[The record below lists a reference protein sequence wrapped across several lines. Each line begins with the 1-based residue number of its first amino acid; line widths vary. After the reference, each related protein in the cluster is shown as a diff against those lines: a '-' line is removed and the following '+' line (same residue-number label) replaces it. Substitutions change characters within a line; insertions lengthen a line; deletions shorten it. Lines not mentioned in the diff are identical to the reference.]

1 MDYSIIM
8 YRDAFDCGEA
18 VDSILTN
25 NCFSDTQLIIIS
37 PFCEEEDNALQDK
50 IIGKPN
56 ILLIE
61 KEGISLADAYNLG
74 LEKAEGKYINF
85 TLASSYFSPNALDEL
100 KTTLDGLNENGEQI
114 KIFTVRARG
123 FKNTVTDG
131 GEEKR
136 SYYGYKMQPSKSGH
150 KNIRIQIKNL
160 HLLLQSYFIDAELA
174 KSIKFD
180 PRLCSVC
187 ETDYLLHL
195 LEKETENYNI
205 RRITYYY
212 SNPLENSALTCE
224 RAKQKEWY
232 SPLVKYCLIPM
243 AKRLQEENG
252 TVPTYLQISMLYFV
266 WARYNCNFFERNKE
280 ALTREEAFEF
290 DGYVC
295 ELMKYI
301 NDNVIFQNVPC
312 KYKMARSL
320 KMHYYIGKCNALNT
334 KPLEAK
340 VIKSGRYK
348 NQLVLNSEDYK
359 SFSEED
365 LDIAEKRCDI
375 LSLCTLGLTY
385 NQKATVKVIDFIS
398 NRIEI
403 DVEFPMYLL
412 DTTDYEIFA
421 KIDDKKI
428 EMNETRLYSSEK
440 FFGITINRRRT
451 FHVSIPVDDL
461 LNKRLVFG
469 FTVDGED
476 YTVKYAFARASSRL
490 TDSNASYTKLNDKRI
505 LAFRG
510 KAITVKTLNPIK
522 RVGLEIKFFIYRLL
536 RTKVSLKKRIM
547 YLGLRLIYW
556 LVYPFMHKKHIWI
569 TFDKLYKAGDN
580 GEYMFQYCRKKND
593 GIDIYYIISPD
604 SPDYERLKKQH
615 GKYVL
620 KQNSPKLKILAL
632 YSEVVLA
639 THSTVFNYLG
649 FSGKAQWF
657 VKDLFKGIIV
667 CIQHGLTIQKIAQY
681 QNRIFDDTRLYTLAS
696 KYEKENCEKP
706 PYDYFGKELKLTGL
720 ARYDGLKNNDKKQ
733 ILITPTWR
741 RNVVN
746 QSIAFVKKSH
756 NDSFKNS
763 EYFRLYNNLI
773 NDERLISCAKKTG
786 YELVY
791 LLHPAMSSQAADFD
805 RNDYVKIVQ
814 ATGDMSYEKILTES
828 SLMITDYSGVQFDF
842 AYQRKPIV
850 YYHPD
855 TLPPHY
861 EEGGLIYET
870 MGFGPICKN
879 HDSLIDALCNYME
892 NGCKA
897 EKMYIMRADDFFCF
911 DDFNNCERIYNE
923 VIAFMNDKSNF

>member
-131 GEEKR
+131 GEKKR

-195 LEKETENYNI
+195 LEKETENNNI

-359 SFSEED
+359 SFSE
-365 LDIAEKRCDI
+365 
-375 LSLCTLGLTY
+375 
-385 NQKATVKVIDFIS
+385 
-398 NRIEI
+398 
-403 DVEFPMYLL
+403 
-412 DTTDYEIFA
+412 
-421 KIDDKKI
+421 
-428 EMNETRLYSSEK
+428 
-440 FFGITINRRRT
+440 
-451 FHVSIPVDDL
+451 
-461 LNKRLVFG
+461 
-469 FTVDGED
+469 
-476 YTVKYAFARASSRL
+476 
-490 TDSNASYTKLNDKRI
+490 
-505 LAFRG
+505 
-510 KAITVKTLNPIK
+510 
-522 RVGLEIKFFIYRLL
+522 
-536 RTKVSLKKRIM
+536 
-547 YLGLRLIYW
+547 
-556 LVYPFMHKKHIWI
+556 
-569 TFDKLYKAGDN
+569 GD
-580 GEYMFQYCRKKND
+580 
-593 GIDIYYIISPD
+593 
-604 SPDYERLKKQH
+604 
-615 GKYVL
+615 
-620 KQNSPKLKILAL
+620 
-632 YSEVVLA
+632 
-639 THSTVFNYLG
+639 
-649 FSGKAQWF
+649 
-657 VKDLFKGIIV
+657 
-667 CIQHGLTIQKIAQY
+667 
-681 QNRIFDDTRLYTLAS
+681 
-696 KYEKENCEKP
+696 
-706 PYDYFGKELKLTGL
+706 
-720 ARYDGLKNNDKKQ
+720 
-733 ILITPTWR
+733 
-741 RNVVN
+741 
-746 QSIAFVKKSH
+746 
-756 NDSFKNS
+756 
-763 EYFRLYNNLI
+763 
-773 NDERLISCAKKTG
+773 
-786 YELVY
+786 
-791 LLHPAMSSQAADFD
+791 
-805 RNDYVKIVQ
+805 
-814 ATGDMSYEKILTES
+814 
-828 SLMITDYSGVQFDF
+828 
-842 AYQRKPIV
+842 
-850 YYHPD
+850 
-855 TLPPHY
+855 
-861 EEGGLIYET
+861 
-870 MGFGPICKN
+870 
-879 HDSLIDALCNYME
+879 
-892 NGCKA
+892 
-897 EKMYIMRADDFFCF
+897 
-911 DDFNNCERIYNE
+911 
-923 VIAFMNDKSNF
+923 

>member
-8 YRDAFDCGEA
+8 YRDAFECGEA

-37 PFCEEEDNALQDK
+37 PFNEEEDTLKEKTENRS
-50 IIGKPN
+50 N

-61 KEGISLADAYNLG
+61 KVGISLADAYNLG
-74 LEKAEGKYINF
+74 LERAEGRFINF
-85 TLASSYFSPNALDEL
+85 TLASSYLSPNALDEL
-100 KTTLDGLNENGEQI
+100 KPALSELNENGEVF
-114 KIFTVRARG
+114 KLFTVRAKG
-123 FKNTVTDG
+123 FKNTLTED

-136 SYYGYKMQPSKSGH
+136 SYFGYKMQSSKSGRNDISVQT
-150 KNIRIQIKNL
+150 KCLN
-160 HLLLQSYFIDAELA
+160 LLLQSYFIDAELA
-174 KSIKFD
+174 KSIKFN
-180 PRLCSVC
+180 PELNAAC
-187 ETDYLLHL
+187 ENDYLLSL
-195 LEKETENYNI
+195 LEKETEFYNI
-205 RRITYYY
+205 RRIIYYY
-212 SNPLENSALTCE
+212 SNPLENSAKICE
-224 RAKQKEWY
+224 SAKQKEWY
-232 SPLVKYCLIPM
+232 TPFVRDCFIPM
-243 AKRLQEENG
+243 AKKLQKAYG
-252 TVPTYLQISMLYFV
+252 TVPTYLQISLLYFV

-295 ELMKYI
+295 ELMQYI
-301 NDNVIFQNVPC
+301 NDNVIFQNIPC
-312 KYKMARSL
+312 KYKMARCL
-320 KMHYYIGKCNALNT
+320 KMHFYLGKCKVLNV

-340 VIKSGRYK
+340 VIKNGKYK
-348 NQLVLNSEDYK
+348 NQLVLNSESYK
-359 SFSEED
+359 EFSQEYLES
-365 LDIAEKRCDI
+365 AKKRFDI

-398 NRIEI
+398 NKVEI

-421 KIDDKKI
+421 KIDDRKI
-428 EMNETRLYSSEK
+428 KMTETKRYSSEK

-461 LNKRLVFG
+461 LNKRLTFG

-476 YTVKYAFARASSRL
+476 YPVKYSFARAASRL
-490 TDSNASYTKLNDKRI
+490 SDSNASYMKLNNKRI
-505 LAFRG
+505 LAFRN

-522 RVGLEIKFFIYRLL
+522 RVGLECKFFAYRLL
-536 RTKVSLKKRIM
+536 RTNVPLKKRIL
-547 YLGLRLIYW
+547 YLALRLIYW
-556 LVYPFMHKKHIWI
+556 LVYPVMHKKHIWI

-580 GEYMFQYCRKKND
+580 GEYMFQYCRKLND

-604 SPDYERLKKQH
+604 SLDYERLKKQH
-615 GKYVL
+615 GKYIL

-632 YSEVVLA
+632 YSEVILA

-649 FSGKAQWF
+649 FSGKSQLF
-657 VKDLFKGIIV
+657 VKDLFKGMVV

-706 PYDYFGKELKLTGL
+706 PYDFFGKELKLTGL
-720 ARYDGLKNNDKKQ
+720 ARYDGLKNNDRKQ

-773 NDERLISCAKKTG
+773 NDEKLIECAKKTG
-786 YELVY
+786 YELIY
-791 LLHPAMSSQAADFD
+791 LLHPAMSSQAEDFD
-805 RNDYVKIVQ
+805 KNDYVQIVQ

-828 SLMITDYSGVQFDF
+828 SLMVTDYSGVQFDF

-850 YYHPD
+850 YYHPE

-879 HDSLIDALCNYME
+879 HDSLIDTLCNYME

-897 EKMYIMRADDFFCF
+897 EQMYAERADDFFCF
-911 DDFNNCERIYNE
+911 DDFNNCERIYKE

>member
-1 MDYSIIM
+1 MDFSIIM
-8 YRDAFDCGEA
+8 YRDAFDCAEA
-18 VDSILTN
+18 FNGIKDN
-25 NCFSDTQLIIIS
+25 KCFKDTQLIIIS
-37 PFCEEEDNALQDK
+37 PFADYEDEFKFSIKDYDNVEY
-50 IIGKPN
+50 
-56 ILLIE
+56 IE
-61 KEGISLADAYNLG
+61 KEEISMAEAYNIG
-74 LEKAEGKYINF
+74 LEKAKGEFINF
-85 TLASSYFSPNALDEL
+85 TLASSYLERNLLDTVKLSFEE
-100 KTTLDGLNENGEQI
+100 KKENGEDIQLI
-114 KIFTVRARG
+114 TVRSKG
-123 FKNTVTDG
+123 FKDDVDNSG
-131 GEEKR
+131 NSKR
-136 SYYGYKMQPSKSGH
+136 TYFGFKMQTGKEGLC
-150 KNIRIQIKNL
+150 NIRINTKCLN
-160 HLLLQSYFIDAELA
+160 LLLQTYFIKAELA
-174 KSIKFD
+174 KSISFK
-180 PRLCSVC
+180 PELNLCSVH
-187 ETDYLLHL
+187 DYLLAL
-195 LEKETENYNI
+195 IEKETEVFNLPGLF
-205 RRITYYY
+205 YYY
-212 SNPLENSALTCE
+212 SVPLENSALICE
-224 RAKQKEWY
+224 AAKSRDWYTPAVRDCFIPLAKQLKE
-232 SPLVKYCLIPM
+232 KY
-243 AKRLQEENG
+243 G
-252 TVPTYLQISMLYFV
+252 SVPTYLQISMLYFV

-280 ALTREEAFEF
+280 ALTRDEAFEF

-295 ELMKYI
+295 EFMQYI
-301 NDNVIFQNVPC
+301 NDNVIFQNIPC

-320 KMHYYIGKCNALNT
+320 KMHFYLGKCKVLNV

-340 VIKSGRYK
+340 VIKVGKYE
-348 NQLVLNSEDYK
+348 NQLVLNSENYK
-359 SFSEED
+359 AYSEEE
-365 LDIAEKRCDI
+365 LAAAEKRLDI

-412 DTTDYEIFA
+412 DTTDYEMFA
-421 KIDDKKI
+421 KIGDKKI
-428 EMNETRLYSSEK
+428 GMTETKLYSSEK

-451 FHVSIPVDDL
+451 FHLSIPVDDM
-461 LNKRLVFG
+461 LNKSLVFG

-476 YTVKYAFARASSRL
+476 YVVKYAFARASSRL
-490 TDSNASYTKLNDKRI
+490 SDSNASYMKLNNKRI
-505 LAFRG
+505 LAFRK
-510 KAITVKTLNPIK
+510 KALTVKTLNPVK
-522 RVGLEIKFFIYRLL
+522 RVGLECKFFAYRLL
-536 RTKVSLKKRIM
+536 RTKVPLKSRI
-547 YLGLRLIYW
+547 LNLALRFIYW

-580 GEYMFQYCRKKND
+580 GEYMFQYCRNLND

-604 SPDYERLKKQH
+604 SLDYERLKKQH
-615 GKYVL
+615 GKYIL
-620 KQNSPKLKILAL
+620 KQGSPKLKLLAL
-632 YSEVVLA
+632 YSEVILA

-649 FSGKAQWF
+649 FNGKTQVF
-657 VKDLFKGIIV
+657 VKDLFKGIVV

-773 NDERLISCAKKTG
+773 NDEKLIECAKKTG
-786 YELVY
+786 YELIY
-791 LLHPAMSSQAADFD
+791 LLHPAMSSQAEDFD
-805 RNDYVKIVQ
+805 KNDYVQIVQ

-828 SLMITDYSGVQFDF
+828 SLMVTDYSGVQFDF

-879 HDSLIDALCNYME
+879 HDSLIETLCGYME
-892 NGCKA
+892 NECKA
-897 EKMYIMRADDFFCF
+897 EKMYVERADDFFCF

-923 VIAFMNDKSNF
+923 VINFMNDEANF

>member
-8 YRDAFDCGEA
+8 YRDAFDCDEA
-18 VDSILTN
+18 FDSILTN
-25 NCFSDTQLIIIS
+25 NCFSDTQFIIIS
-37 PFCEEEDNALQDK
+37 PFDEEDTLKEKAADK
-50 IIGKPN
+50 SN

-74 LEKAEGKYINF
+74 VERAEGRFINF
-85 TLASSYFSPNALDEL
+85 TLTSSYLSPNALDEL
-100 KTTLDGLNENGEQI
+100 KPTLNELKENGEAV
-114 KIFTVRARG
+114 KLFTVKAKG
-123 FKNTVTDG
+123 FKKTLTED

-136 SYYGYKMQPSKSGH
+136 SYFGYKMQSG
-150 KNIRIQIKNL
+150 KAGLNNIRVQTKCLN
-160 HLLLQSYFIDAELA
+160 LLLQSYFIDSELA
-174 KSIKFD
+174 KSIKFN
-180 PRLCSVC
+180 PELHYAC
-187 ETDYLLHL
+187 ENDYLLRL
-195 LEKETENYNI
+195 LERETEIFNV
-205 RRITYYY
+205 RGITYYY
-212 SNPLENSALTCE
+212 SNPLENSALACE
-224 RAKQKEWY
+224 IARQKEWY
-232 SPLVKYCLIPM
+232 TPVVRDCFIPM
-243 AKRLQEENG
+243 AKRLGEEHG

-295 ELMKYI
+295 ELMQYI
-301 NDNVIFQNVPC
+301 NDNVIFQNIPC

-320 KMHYYIGKCNALNT
+320 KMHYYLGKCRVLNV

-340 VIKSGRYK
+340 VINIGKYK
-348 NQLVLNSEDYK
+348 NQLVLNSK
-359 SFSEED
+359 SYQALSQED
-365 LDIAEKRCDI
+365 LESAKKRFDI

-398 NRIEI
+398 NKIEI

-421 KIDDKKI
+421 KIDDEKI
-428 EMNETRLYSSEK
+428 AITETKRYSSEK

-451 FHVSIPVDDL
+451 FHVSIPVDNL
-461 LNKRLVFG
+461 LNKRLTFG

-476 YTVKYAFARASSRL
+476 YTVKYAFARAASRL
-490 TDSNASYTKLNDKRI
+490 SDSNASYMKLNNKRI
-505 LAFRG
+505 LAFRK
-510 KAITVKTLNPIK
+510 KAITVKKLNPIK
-522 RVGLEIKFFIYRLL
+522 RVFLECKFFGYRSL
-536 RTKVSLKKRIM
+536 RTKVPRKTKIS
-547 YLGLRLIYW
+547 YLGLRFLYW

-569 TFDKLYKAGDN
+569 TFDKIYKAGDN
-580 GEYMFQYCRKKND
+580 GEYMFQYCRKLND

-604 SPDYERLKKQH
+604 SLDYERLKKQH
-615 GKYVL
+615 GKYIL
-620 KQNSPKLKILAL
+620 EQGSLKLKLLAL
-632 YSEVVLA
+632 YSEVILA

-649 FSGKAQWF
+649 FSKRSYAF
-657 VKDLFKGIIV
+657 VQDLFKGIVV

-681 QNRIFDDTRLYTLAS
+681 QNRVFDDTRLYTLAS

-706 PYDYFGKELKLTGL
+706 PYDFFGKELKLTGL
-720 ARYDGLKNNDKKQ
+720 ARYDGLKNNDQRQ

-741 RNVVN
+741 RNIVN

-773 NDERLISCAKKTG
+773 NDEKLIECAKRTG
-786 YELVY
+786 YELIY
-791 LLHPAMSSQAADFD
+791 LLHPAMSSQAEDFD
-805 RNDYVKIVQ
+805 KNDYVQIVQ
-814 ATGDMSYEKILTES
+814 ATGEMSYEKILTES
-828 SLMITDYSGVQFDF
+828 SLMVTDYSGVQFDF

-855 TLPPHY
+855 TLPPQY
-861 EEGGLIYET
+861 EEGGLVYET

-879 HDSLIDALCNYME
+879 HDSLINTLCNYME
-892 NGCKA
+892 NECKA
-897 EKMYIMRADDFFCF
+897 EQMYVERANDFFYF

>member
-1 MDYSIIM
+1 MDFSIIM
-8 YRDAFDCGEA
+8 YRDAFDCTEA

-37 PFCEEEDNALQDK
+37 PFDEEEDILKEQIQDK
-50 IIGKPN
+50 PN
-56 ILLIE
+56 VVFL
-61 KEGISLADAYNLG
+61 KKSGISIADAYNTG
-74 LEKAEGKYINF
+74 IETAEGKFVNF
-85 TLASSYFSPNALDEL
+85 TLSSSYLTPNALDDLKSVFDEL
-100 KTTLDGLNENGEQI
+100 KDNGESVSL
-114 KIFTVRARG
+114 FTVRARG
-123 FKNTVTDG
+123 FKDTVAEDG
-131 GEEKR
+131 EKKR
-136 SYYGYKMQPSKSGH
+136 SYFSYKMQSGKSGLN
-150 KNIRIQIKNL
+150 NIRTQTKCLN
-160 HLLLQSYFIDAELA
+160 LLLQSYFIDSEVA
-174 KSIKFD
+174 KGIKFK
-180 PRLCSVC
+180 PELKLAC
-187 ETDYLLHL
+187 ENDYLLTL
-195 LEKETENYNI
+195 LEKEVEFYNV
-205 RRITYYY
+205 RSITYYY
-212 SNPLENSALTCE
+212 SNPLENSAKICE
-224 RAKQKEWY
+224 TARQKDWY
-232 SPLVKYCLIPM
+232 TPVVRDCFIPT
-243 AKRLQEENG
+243 AERLKAQHG
-252 TVPTYLQISMLYFV
+252 TVPTYIQIALLYFV

-290 DGYVC
+290 DRYVC
-295 ELMKYI
+295 ELLKYI

-312 KYKMARSL
+312 KYKIARSL
-320 KMHYYIGKCNALNT
+320 KMHYYLGKCKALNI

-340 VIKSGRYK
+340 VINSGRYK
-348 NQLVLNSEDYK
+348 DQLVLNSEEYK
-359 SFSEED
+359 EFGADVLER
-365 LDIAEKRCDI
+365 AEKRFDI

-385 NQKATVKVIDFIS
+385 NQKAIVKVIDFIAGK
-398 NRIEI
+398 IEI

-412 DTTDYEIFA
+412 DTTNYEIFA
-421 KIDDKKI
+421 KIDGRKI
-428 EMNETRLYSSEK
+428 DITETKRYSSEK

-461 LNKRLVFG
+461 LNKSLVFG
-469 FTVDGED
+469 FTTDGED
-476 YTVKYAFARASSRL
+476 YPVKYSFARAASRL
-490 TDSNASYTKLNDKRI
+490 SDSNASYMKLNNKRI
-505 LAFRG
+505 LAFR
-510 KAITVKTLNPIK
+510 KKMITVKTLNPVK
-522 RVGLEIKFFIYRLL
+522 RVALECKFFAYRLL
-536 RTKVSLKKRIM
+536 RTNVSVKKRIL

-580 GEYMFQYCRKKND
+580 GEYMFKYCRQKND

-604 SPDYERLKKQH
+604 SPDFERLKKQH
-615 GKYVL
+615 GKYIL
-620 KQNSPKLKILAL
+620 EQNSPRLKLLAL
-632 YSEVVLA
+632 YSEVILA

-649 FSGKAQWF
+649 FSGKSQLF
-657 VKDLFKGIIV
+657 FKDLFKGIVV

-706 PYDYFGKELKLTGL
+706 PYDFFGKELKLTGL

-741 RNVVN
+741 RNIVN

-773 NDERLISCAKKTG
+773 NDERLIECAKKTG
-786 YELVY
+786 YALIY
-791 LLHPAMSSQAADFD
+791 LLHPAMSSQAEDFD
-805 RNDYVKIVQ
+805 RNEYVQILQ

-828 SLMITDYSGVQFDF
+828 SLMVTDYSGVQFDF

-879 HDSLIDALCNYME
+879 HASLIETLCNYME
-892 NGCKA
+892 KGCRA
-897 EKMYIMRADDFFCF
+897 EKIYAERADDFFCF
-911 DDFNNCERIYNE
+911 DDFNNCERIYKE
-923 VIAFMNDKSNF
+923 VIGFMNDKSNF